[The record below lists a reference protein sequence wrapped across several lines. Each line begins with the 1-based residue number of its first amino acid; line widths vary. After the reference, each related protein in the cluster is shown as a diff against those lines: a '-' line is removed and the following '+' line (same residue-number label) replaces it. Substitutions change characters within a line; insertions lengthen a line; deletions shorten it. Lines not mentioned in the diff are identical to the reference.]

1 MVHSCSSFNPSELSE
16 RQALVILNAL
26 PSIGPISC
34 KRLLSAFSGDAR
46 KVFQVDREILLRVQ
60 GIGEVVVEKILNWSA
75 YFDLNKEEQF
85 MQDRSISFC
94 SIKEDNYPSLLK
106 KFMIHQSVYIV

>member
-46 KVFQVDREILLRVQ
+46 KVFQVDRENLLRVQ

-75 YFDLNKEEQF
+75 YFDLNKEEQTF
-85 MQDRSISFC
+85 V
-94 SIKEDNYPSLLK
+94 DNYFL
-106 KFMIHQSVYIV
+106 

>member
-46 KVFQVDREILLRVQ
+46 KVFQVD
-60 GIGEVVVEKILNWSA
+60 
-75 YFDLNKEEQF
+75 
-85 MQDRSISFC
+85 C
-94 SIKEDNYPSLLK
+94 
-106 KFMIHQSVYIV
+106 H